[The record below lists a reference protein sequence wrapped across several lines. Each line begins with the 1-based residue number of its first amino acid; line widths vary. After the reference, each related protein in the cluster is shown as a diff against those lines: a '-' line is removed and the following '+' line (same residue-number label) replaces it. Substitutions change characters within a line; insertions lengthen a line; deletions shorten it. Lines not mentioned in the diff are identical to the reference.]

1 MRLTSVNVG
10 PIRPMQ
16 VGNQQVDSGID
27 KRPAVDGVRVTVD
40 GLEGDEQADPR
51 FHGGPDQAVYLY
63 SAEDYS
69 WWSSELGRELS
80 PGLFG
85 ENLTIEG
92 LPGDLFIGDRL
103 IIGRVVLEVTGP
115 RLPCSKFSAVMQD
128 EEFGQKFIAAERP
141 GAYCRV
147 LNEGQVSIGDTVSL
161 VTGSDVPV
169 RDLFRLNYEGNP
181 AAESL
186 EQVLAVP
193 LAERLRDKFSG
204 RLKKVVA
211 AAG

>member
-1 MRLTSVNVG
+1 MRLTSVNIG
-10 PIRPMQ
+10 PIRLMQ
-16 VGNQQVDSGID
+16 VGNRQVDSGID
-27 KRPAVDGVRVTVD
+27 KRPAADGVRVTAA

-63 SAEDYS
+63 SAEDYT
-69 WWSSELGRELS
+69 WWSTELGRELS

-115 RLPCSKFSAVMQD
+115 RLPCSKLSAVMQD
-128 EEFGQKFIAAERP
+128 DGFGQTFVEAERP

-147 LNEGQVSIGDTVSL
+147 LNEGQVSVGDTVSL
-161 VTGSDVPV
+161 VTGSDVAV
-169 RDLFRLNYEGNP
+169 RDLFRLNYEGSP

-186 EQVLAVP
+186 ERVLAVP

-204 RLKKVVA
+204 RLKKVIA
-211 AAG
+211 ASA